1 MAGFTQNL
9 TPSSRSLRAS
19 ARLARGSHSY
29 GSFPAESGMLAT
41 GSSSVIVTNGS
52 GEPKFARCLQRTSGR
67 DSSSD
72 PSETRNSRRDVV
84 AAPGWRRIVNLRFFV
99 GGVLGSNRGN
109 SPMVALFGN
118 APLGTKGVICVS
130 GNRPEVSMSG
140 SRDQNRIQPVDP
152 DHATGAIRRLF
163 AEIRA
168 KFALV
173 PNLLRVVANAPAALE
188 GLMGLSA
195 ALARGALDEKT
206 REQLALA
213 IAESNLC
220 AYCLSG
226 HTAMA
231 AKIGLSRVEI
241 DDAIRASA
249 ADARTDAI
257 LKLARSIVVQRGEL
271 SDADL
276 GRARAGGLSDGEIV
290 ETVANVALNIFENY
304 MSHVARV
311 PIDFPQSQ
319 SRETSD

>member
-1 MAGFTQNL
+1 M
-9 TPSSRSLRAS
+9 
-19 ARLARGSHSY
+19 
-29 GSFPAESGMLAT
+29 
-41 GSSSVIVTNGS
+41 
-52 GEPKFARCLQRTSGR
+52 
-67 DSSSD
+67 
-72 PSETRNSRRDVV
+72 SE
-84 AAPGWRRIVNLRFFV
+84 
-99 GGVLGSNRGN
+99 
-109 SPMVALFGN
+109 
-118 APLGTKGVICVS
+118 
-130 GNRPEVSMSG
+130 
-140 SRDQNRIQPVDP
+140 SRDQNRIPPVDP
-152 DHATGAIRRLF
+152 ARATGAISRLF

-173 PNLLRVVANAPAALE
+173 PNLFRVVANAPAALE
-188 GLMGLSA
+188 GLMALSA
-195 ALARGALDEKT
+195 ALARGALGEKT

-276 GRARAGGLSDGEIV
+276 AHARSVGLSDGEIV

-311 PIDFPQSQ
+311 SIDFPQSE
-319 SRETSD
+319 SREASGEGGESNGQR

>member
-1 MAGFTQNL
+1 M
-9 TPSSRSLRAS
+9 S
-19 ARLARGSHSY
+19 
-29 GSFPAESGMLAT
+29 ESG
-41 GSSSVIVTNGS
+41 
-52 GEPKFARCLQRTSGR
+52 
-67 DSSSD
+67 
-72 PSETRNSRRDVV
+72 
-84 AAPGWRRIVNLRFFV
+84 
-99 GGVLGSNRGN
+99 
-109 SPMVALFGN
+109 
-118 APLGTKGVICVS
+118 
-130 GNRPEVSMSG
+130 
-140 SRDQNRIQPVDP
+140 DQNRIQPVDP
-152 DHATGAIRRLF
+152 DHATGAIGRLF

-173 PNLLRVVANAPAALE
+173 PNLFRVFANAPAALE

-304 MSHVARV
+304 MSHIARV

-319 SRETSD
+319 SRETSDQGGESNG

>member
-1 MAGFTQNL
+1 M
-9 TPSSRSLRAS
+9 
-19 ARLARGSHSY
+19 
-29 GSFPAESGMLAT
+29 
-41 GSSSVIVTNGS
+41 
-52 GEPKFARCLQRTSGR
+52 GEPK
-67 DSSSD
+67 
-72 PSETRNSRRDVV
+72 N
-84 AAPGWRRIVNLRFFV
+84 
-99 GGVLGSNRGN
+99 
-109 SPMVALFGN
+109 
-118 APLGTKGVICVS
+118 
-130 GNRPEVSMSG
+130 
-140 SRDQNRIQPVDP
+140 QNRIQPVDP

-188 GLMGLSA
+188 GLMSLSA
-195 ALARGALDEKT
+195 ALARGTLDEKT

-220 AYCLSG
+220 DYCLSG

-311 PIDFPQSQ
+311 PIDFPKKES
-319 SRETSD
+319 SETSGQGGESNG

>member
-1 MAGFTQNL
+1 
-9 TPSSRSLRAS
+9 
-19 ARLARGSHSY
+19 
-29 GSFPAESGMLAT
+29 
-41 GSSSVIVTNGS
+41 
-52 GEPKFARCLQRTSGR
+52 
-67 DSSSD
+67 
-72 PSETRNSRRDVV
+72 
-84 AAPGWRRIVNLRFFV
+84 
-99 GGVLGSNRGN
+99 
-109 SPMVALFGN
+109 
-118 APLGTKGVICVS
+118 
-130 GNRPEVSMSG
+130 MSG

-152 DHATGAIRRLF
+152 DHATGAIGRLF
-163 AEIRA
+163 AEIRT

-173 PNLLRVVANAPAALE
+173 PNLFRVLANAPAALE

-231 AKIGLSRVEI
+231 AKIGLNQAEI

-271 SDADL
+271 SDSDL
-276 GRARAGGLSDGEIV
+276 ARARAGGLSDGEIV

-319 SRETSD
+319 SHDTSN

>member
-1 MAGFTQNL
+1 MN
-9 TPSSRSLRAS
+9 
-19 ARLARGSHSY
+19 
-29 GSFPAESGMLAT
+29 E
-41 GSSSVIVTNGS
+41 
-52 GEPKFARCLQRTSGR
+52 
-67 DSSSD
+67 
-72 PSETRNSRRDVV
+72 
-84 AAPGWRRIVNLRFFV
+84 
-99 GGVLGSNRGN
+99 
-109 SPMVALFGN
+109 
-118 APLGTKGVICVS
+118 
-130 GNRPEVSMSG
+130 
-140 SRDQNRIQPVDP
+140 SRDQNRIPPVDP
-152 DHATGAIRRLF
+152 DHATGAITRLF

-173 PNLLRVVANAPAALE
+173 PNLFRVFANAPAALE

-276 GRARAGGLSDGEIV
+276 ARARAAGLSDGEIV

-304 MSHVARV
+304 MSHLARV
-311 PIDFPQSQ
+311 PIDFPQSE
-319 SRETSD
+319 SREASDKGGESNGQR

>member
-1 MAGFTQNL
+1 
-9 TPSSRSLRAS
+9 
-19 ARLARGSHSY
+19 
-29 GSFPAESGMLAT
+29 
-41 GSSSVIVTNGS
+41 
-52 GEPKFARCLQRTSGR
+52 
-67 DSSSD
+67 
-72 PSETRNSRRDVV
+72 
-84 AAPGWRRIVNLRFFV
+84 
-99 GGVLGSNRGN
+99 
-109 SPMVALFGN
+109 
-118 APLGTKGVICVS
+118 
-130 GNRPEVSMSG
+130 MSG

-163 AEIRA
+163 EEIRT

-173 PNLLRVVANAPAALE
+173 PSLFRVLANAPAALE

-231 AKIGLSRVEI
+231 SKIGLSRVEI

-249 ADARTDAI
+249 ADPRTDAI

-271 SDADL
+271 TDADL
-276 GRARAGGLSDGEIV
+276 ARARAVGLHDGEIV

-311 PIDFPQSQ
+311 PIDFPQSD
-319 SRETSD
+319 SRETSGEGGESNGQR

>member
-1 MAGFTQNL
+1 M
-9 TPSSRSLRAS
+9 
-19 ARLARGSHSY
+19 
-29 GSFPAESGMLAT
+29 
-41 GSSSVIVTNGS
+41 
-52 GEPKFARCLQRTSGR
+52 
-67 DSSSD
+67 
-72 PSETRNSRRDVV
+72 SE
-84 AAPGWRRIVNLRFFV
+84 
-99 GGVLGSNRGN
+99 
-109 SPMVALFGN
+109 
-118 APLGTKGVICVS
+118 
-130 GNRPEVSMSG
+130 
-140 SRDQNRIQPVDP
+140 SRDQNRIPPLDP
-152 DHATGAIRRLF
+152 ARATGAITRLF

-173 PNLLRVVANAPAALE
+173 PNLFRVFANAPAALE

-213 IAESNLC
+213 VAESNLC

-226 HTAMA
+226 HTAIA
-231 AKIGLSRVEI
+231 AKIGLSRGEI

-271 SDADL
+271 TDADL
-276 GRARAGGLSDGEIV
+276 ARARAVGLGDGEIV

-311 PIDFPQSQ
+311 PIDFPKRES
-319 SRETSD
+319 SETSGQGGESNGQG

>member
-1 MAGFTQNL
+1 M
-9 TPSSRSLRAS
+9 
-19 ARLARGSHSY
+19 
-29 GSFPAESGMLAT
+29 
-41 GSSSVIVTNGS
+41 
-52 GEPKFARCLQRTSGR
+52 
-67 DSSSD
+67 
-72 PSETRNSRRDVV
+72 SE
-84 AAPGWRRIVNLRFFV
+84 
-99 GGVLGSNRGN
+99 
-109 SPMVALFGN
+109 
-118 APLGTKGVICVS
+118 
-130 GNRPEVSMSG
+130 

-152 DHATGAIRRLF
+152 DRATGAIGRLF

-231 AKIGLSRVEI
+231 AKIGLIRVEI
-241 DDAIRASA
+241 DDAVRASA

-276 GRARAGGLSDGEIV
+276 GRARAAGLSDGEIV

>member
-1 MAGFTQNL
+1 M
-9 TPSSRSLRAS
+9 SESR
-19 ARLARGSHSY
+19 
-29 GSFPAESGMLAT
+29 
-41 GSSSVIVTNGS
+41 N
-52 GEPKFARCLQRTSGR
+52 
-67 DSSSD
+67 
-72 PSETRNSRRDVV
+72 
-84 AAPGWRRIVNLRFFV
+84 
-99 GGVLGSNRGN
+99 
-109 SPMVALFGN
+109 
-118 APLGTKGVICVS
+118 
-130 GNRPEVSMSG
+130 
-140 SRDQNRIQPVDP
+140 QNRIQPVDP
-152 DHATGAIRRLF
+152 DRATRPIKRIFTKIGS
-163 AEIRA
+163 
-168 KFALV
+168 KFALI
-173 PNLLRVVANAPAALE
+173 PNLFRVLANAPAALE

-220 AYCLSG
+220 PYCLSE

-249 ADARTDAI
+249 VDARTDAI

-304 MSHVARV
+304 LSHVARV
-311 PIDFPQSQ
+311 PIDFPQS
-319 SRETSD
+319 